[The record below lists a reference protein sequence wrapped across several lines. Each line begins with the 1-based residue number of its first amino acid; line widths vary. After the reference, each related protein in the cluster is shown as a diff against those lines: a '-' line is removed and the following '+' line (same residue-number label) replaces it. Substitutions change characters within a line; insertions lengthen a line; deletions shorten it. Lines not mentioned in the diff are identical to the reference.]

1 MWLLELLGIVV
12 IGSMIIRFLWAI
24 LFQIPRKNRADLK
37 EQKRLVALGMTPSA
51 AGWKIME
58 QELRHHRR

>member
-1 MWLLELLGIVV
+1 MV
-12 IGSMIIRFLWAI
+12 IRFLWAI